1 MLQIAS
7 SIDIL
12 ADVASDVPLLYASS
26 NSNNDTHPITNPQL
40 LISSFGKGIHNIIE
54 QSLENKSNSEVN
66 SIKSFELHK
75 GIFNF
80 LKLEGCGEDFRDDI
94 EFQKLFFQYIVKM
107 DSQIISYALKRMD
120 NINTHNFT
128 LDLSLDVGASVLGL
142 NKINADTG
150 WPLRLKRG
158 LAANGK
164 KLTSSV
170 TNTKRISFQIAF
182 LMLYIIRMYQFI
194 PDRILSITYSDIDSF
209 FKIYHEFKFF
219 IGNSNTVISDP
230 STNSRLKPRA
240 KVECFTDNE
249 KRTELSQLLG
259 FANIFRIIKEENLDS
274 KLHKDFILDF
284 VTRMVEGNT
293 SCIVRHWTG
302 SGQTAAT
309 ERRELLYRIEC
320 CKPKKTLPGFR
331 RVNDYD
337 SNNGFYE
344 IESGSGKQRLTS
356 DDVTSQSST
365 KRKID
370 EINSNFTTDDNSIS
384 HNFTSY
390 NNTSISKD
398 TDRNDVTNETF
409 LQNIQLIDTF
419 LLDHDFNFEI

>member
-1 MLQIAS
+1 MLPVTS

-12 ADVASDVPLLYASS
+12 ADVASDVPLLFASS
-26 NSNNDTHPITNPQL
+26 NSNNTTHPISNPQL
-40 LISSFGKGIHNIIE
+40 LLSSFGKGIHYIVE
-54 QSLENKSNSEVN
+54 QSLEKQLNSEVCN
-66 SIKSFELHK
+66 IKSFELHK

-107 DSQIISYALKRMD
+107 DSQLISYALNRKD
-120 NINTHNFT
+120 NKNTHNFT
-128 LDLSLDVGASVLGL
+128 LDISLDVGASVLGL
-142 NKINADTG
+142 KKINADTG

-194 PDRILSITYSDIDSF
+194 PDKIVSIIYSDIDSF
-209 FKIYHEFKFF
+209 FKVYYEFTFF

-240 KVECFTDNE
+240 KVECFTDHE
-249 KRTELSQLLG
+249 KRTELSQLIG

-320 CKPKKTLPGFR
+320 CKPKRTLPGFR

-344 IESGSGKQRLTS
+344 NESGSGLQRLTS
-356 DDVTSQSST
+356 RNLSTQSST

-370 EINSNFTTDDNSIS
+370 EISNNHTTDNNNIS
-384 HNFTSY
+384 HNKM
-390 NNTSISKD
+390 SKD
-398 TDRNDVTNETF
+398 GDTNDSMNETF
-409 LQNIQLIDTF
+409 LQNSQLMDTY
-419 LLDHDFNFEI
+419 LLGHEFNFEI

>member
-1 MLQIAS
+1 MLQITS

-12 ADVASDVPLLYASS
+12 ADVASDIPILYAGNS
-26 NSNNDTHPITNPQL
+26 NSEYNLFPISNPQL
-40 LISSFGKGIHNIIE
+40 LLTSFGNGIRDIIE
-54 QSLENKSNSEVN
+54 KSIEKQQNSDVYN
-66 SIKSFELHK
+66 IKSFELHK

-80 LKLEGCGEDFRDDI
+80 IKLEACGEDFREDI

-107 DSQIISYALKRMD
+107 DSDIISYALNRID
-120 NINTHNFT
+120 NNNPQNLT
-128 LDLSLDVGASVLGL
+128 LDLSLDIGASVLGL
-142 NKINADTG
+142 KKINADTG

-182 LMLYIIRMYQFI
+182 LILYIIRMYQFI
-194 PDRILSITYSDIDSF
+194 PDSIVSILYTNIDAF
-209 FKIYHEFKFF
+209 LNIYYEFIFF
-219 IGNSNTVISDP
+219 IGSSNTVISDP
-230 STNSRLKPRA
+230 SSNSRLKPRA
-240 KVECFTDNE
+240 KVECFTDSE
-249 KRTELSQLLG
+249 KSTELFQLIG
-259 FANIFRIIKEENLDS
+259 FANIFRIIKVENLDS
-274 KLHKDFILDF
+274 KLYKDFILDF

-320 CKPKKTLPGFR
+320 SKPKRALQGFR

-337 SNNGFYE
+337 SNNGLNE
-344 IESGSGKQRLTS
+344 IESSLPNFASNNLTTHS
-356 DDVTSQSST
+356 SNHIVTVST
-365 KRKID
+365 KRKVE
-370 EINSNFTTDDNSIS
+370 EISNICNNSDN
-384 HNFTSY
+384 
-390 NNTSISKD
+390 NNNNLPNKVSKEK
-398 TDRNDVTNETF
+398 NSLIIETF
-409 LQNIQLIDTF
+409 LQNIQLMDSF